1 MSKSQDIIVLKVIRP
16 KDPIFIAAWPG
27 MGHVALKSA
36 EYLKSKLGAQLFAK
50 MPGHRFFHPT
60 DINITNSLI
69 LDINLPEG
77 RFYFWQDPN
86 GKHDLIIF
94 IGDQQPPT
102 EKNAA
107 YAAAILDFIVPFEA
121 KMVLTFAAV
130 LSSIDHWHS
139 PKVWIAATHQKMLDD
154 FQTLDAKRM
163 PTGQISGLNGLFLAL
178 AKRKKFKGACL
189 LGEIPFYAGT
199 IENPKASLAVL
210 HSLMRFLDIR
220 IDLAELSQ
228 AVKVMEEEM
237 EKLIAQLQHPIN
249 DDDDDTAPITPEEIE
264 KMRHLLSNH
273 SQIPNSAKR
282 QIEDLFS
289 MAQKDLSTAFEL
301 KEKLDEW
308 NAYKDY
314 EDRFLELFKSVDSR
328 DN

>member
-1 MSKSQDIIVLKVIRP
+1 MPIRKDIVIFKDVNP
-16 KDPIFIAAWPG
+16 KNPVFIAAWPG

-36 EYLKSKLGAQLFAK
+36 EYLKNKLGAQLFAR
-50 MPGHRFFHPT
+50 MPGQRFFHPT
-60 DINITNSLI
+60 DINITNSI
-69 LDINLPEG
+69 IQNINLPEG

-86 GKHDLIIF
+86 GKNDLIIF
-94 IGDQQPPT
+94 IGDQQPPA
-102 EKNAA
+102 EKNMA
-107 YAAAILDFIVPFEA
+107 YAAAILDFMMPFEA
-121 KMVLTFAAV
+121 KMILTFAAV

-139 PKVWIAATHQKMLDD
+139 PKVWIAATNQKMLDD
-154 FQTLDAKRM
+154 FQALDAQRM

-178 AKRKKFKGACL
+178 AERKKFKGACL

-210 HSLMRFLDIR
+210 HSLMRFLEIR
-220 IDLAELSQ
+220 IDLVELSL
-228 AVKVMEEEM
+228 AAKHMEGEM
-237 EKLIAQLQHPIN
+237 EKLMTQLQHPMT
-249 DDDDDTAPITPEEIE
+249 DDEETAPITPEEIE
-264 KMRHLLSNH
+264 KMRHLLFSH

-314 EDRFLELFKSVDSR
+314 EDRFLELFKNREQR